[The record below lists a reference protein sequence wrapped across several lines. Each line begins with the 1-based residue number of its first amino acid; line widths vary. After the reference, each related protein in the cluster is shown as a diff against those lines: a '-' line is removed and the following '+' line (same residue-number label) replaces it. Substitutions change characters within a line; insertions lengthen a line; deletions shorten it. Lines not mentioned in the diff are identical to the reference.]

1 MRAREPDASGFVER
15 GDVRVWWERFGEGDP
30 AILFFGGDAIVES
43 RMWKAQVPWFARRN
57 AVVTFDPPGN
67 GRSTRTTDP
76 AALADEE
83 LLGFALATLDAAGV
97 GRVIAAGVCS
107 GAGLSVMLAAEHPDR
122 VAGVVAINPGIVL
135 TPAHPHRRP
144 GGFDSA
150 LDHDD
155 GWAKENRHYWKRDWP
170 GYAEFFFDQLLP
182 EPHSTKQHEDA
193 VEWACGTT
201 AEVMLGEVDKVL
213 PSDRTPSVR
222 FDPESAAALCRRV
235 RCPVLVINGDLDMCQ
250 PPARSRRVAELTGG
264 ELLVL
269 EGAGHL
275 PHARDPVK
283 INLEIDRFVRR
294 VAGGTYWRAL
304 SRRMNVSPAAR

>member
-15 GDVRVWWERFGEGDP
+15 CAAGVWWERFGEGDP

-43 RMWKAQVPWFARRN
+43 RMWKAQVPWFARRH

-76 AALADEE
+76 GALVDDE
-83 LLGFALATLDAAGV
+83 LLRFALATLEAAGV
-97 GRVIAAGVCS
+97 ERVIATGVCS
-107 GAGLSVMLAAEHPDR
+107 GAGLSLMLAAEHPDR

-135 TPAHPHRRP
+135 TPPHPHRRP
-144 GGFDSA
+144 GGFDNA
-150 LDHDD
+150 LDRDD

-201 AEVMLGEVDKVL
+201 ADVMLGEVDKVL
-213 PSDRTPSVR
+213 SSDRAPSAR
-222 FDPESAAALCRRV
+222 FDPESAAAVCRRV

-250 PPARSRRVAELTGG
+250 PPARSRCVAELTGG

-283 INLEIDRFVRR
+283 VNLEIDRFVRR
-294 VAGGTYWRAL
+294 VAAAA
-304 SRRMNVSPAAR
+304 PAGV